1 MHKCLE
7 AMIQKCTF
15 KKTINEQKKLIQ
27 VLNKPDYLKI
37 SIKKCMYNSLETG
50 QIPKKIELSR
60 LKK

>member
-1 MHKCLE
+1 
-7 AMIQKCTF
+7 MIQKCTF